1 MPDLGLA
8 PHTIVV
14 CLAVTF
20 IGIAAVVT
28 AILQEQAQ
36 DRETRRARLSL
47 PQIEAVL
54 RRERLTPHRQFWQ
67 GMEEALVSVRPQ
79 GPQEES
85 RRQRMLEEVRLRL
98 AAAV

>member
-14 CLAVTF
+14 CVAVAF
-20 IGIAAVVT
+20 IGVAAVVT

-36 DRETRRARLSL
+36 ERAVRRARLSL
-47 PQIEAVL
+47 AQIEHLL

-67 GMEEALVSVRPQ
+67 GMEEALVTVRPQ
-79 GPQEES
+79 GPHEES

-98 AAAV
+98 AAAA